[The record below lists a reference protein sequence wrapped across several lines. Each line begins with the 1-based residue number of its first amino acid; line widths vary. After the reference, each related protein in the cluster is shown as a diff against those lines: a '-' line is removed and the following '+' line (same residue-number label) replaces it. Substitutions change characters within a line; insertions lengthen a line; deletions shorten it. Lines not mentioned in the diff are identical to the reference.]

1 MAFLGDIGK
10 IFLGG
15 ATTEQVVGTAV
26 GAYTKNPFLGQ
37 VAGKAAGTIAEDI
50 SKAGNKGET
59 TTTQTVQSAQAGP
72 SYGPAQN
79 VEIDF
84 SGRGDMGGIMPANL
98 IRGLPQFPI
107 TQQPMV
113 QPAFL
118 PQAATGAVVGAGAA
132 LVDTIFDYLT
142 GTEKKMIITRKLQR
156 DTKELMELFN
166 NDMDAVAMQLT
177 RLKGKEYDSGKVLRI
192 LMHKFTNQ
200 GPYVTKAAVRK
211 TRKTVRKLD
220 SLTRLHNE
228 ICKPTTRT
236 RRAPA
241 RRTTAMAK
249 ASVR

>member
-10 IFLGG
+10 VFFGG
-15 ATTEQVVGTAV
+15 ASTSDVVRTGATALGYNPLAAQAA
-26 GAYTKNPFLGQ
+26 GAL
-37 VAGKAAGTIAEDI
+37 AGTIAEDI

-84 SGRGDMGGIMPANL
+84 SGRGDMGGIMPASY
-98 IRGLPQFPI
+98 RPPSFPLG
-107 TQQPMV
+107 QPMYQQANV
-113 QPAFL
+113 IPFAPAVG
-118 PQAATGAVVGAGAA
+118 GAVIGAGAA
-132 LVDTIFDYLT
+132 IVDTIFDYLT

-156 DTKELMELFN
+156 DTKELMELFG

-177 RLKGKEYDSGKVLRI
+177 KLKKKEYDSGKVLKI

-228 ICKPTTRT
+228 ICKSTTRT

>member
-1 MAFLGDIGK
+1 VAFLGDIGK
-10 IFLGG
+10 VFFGG
-15 ATTEQVVGTAV
+15 ASTAEVVGAGVT
-26 GAYTKNPFLGQ
+26 AYTGNPVYGKIAGQ
-37 VAGKAAGTIAEDI
+37 AAGTIAEDI

-59 TTTQTVQSAQAGP
+59 TQTQTVQSAQGGP

-84 SGRGDMGGIMPANL
+84 SGRGDMGGIMPANYMRMAMDPRDAM
-98 IRGLPQFPI
+98 IQRANVIPFA
-107 TQQPMV
+107 
-113 QPAFL
+113 PAVG
-118 PQAATGAVVGAGAA
+118 GAVVGAGAA
-132 LVDTIFDYLT
+132 LVDMIFDYVT
-142 GTEKKMIITRKLQR
+142 NTEKKMIITRKLKR
-156 DTKELMELFN
+156 DAEKLMELYN
-166 NDMDAVAMQLT
+166 NDMDAVAIQLT
-177 RLKGKEYDSGKVLRI
+177 KIKKKEYDGGKVLRI

>member
-1 MAFLGDIGK
+1 VAFLGDIGK
-10 IFLGG
+10 VFFGG
-15 ATTEQVVGTAV
+15 RSTAEVVNAGVT
-26 GAYTKNPFLGQ
+26 AYTGNPVYGQ
-37 VAGKAAGTIAEDI
+37 VAGSAAGTIAEDI

-59 TTTQTVQSAQAGP
+59 TTTQTVQSSQGGP

-84 SGRGDMGGIMPANL
+84 SGRGDMGGIMPASYMGMAMDPRDAM
-98 IRGLPQFPI
+98 IRKANVVQFA
-107 TQQPMV
+107 
-113 QPAFL
+113 PAV
-118 PQAATGAVVGAGAA
+118 GGVVVGAGAA
-132 LVDTIFDYLT
+132 IVDTIFDYLT
-142 GTEKKMIITRKLQR
+142 NTEKKMIITRKLQR
-156 DTKELMELFN
+156 DAEKLMELYN
-166 NDMDAVAMQLT
+166 NDMDAVAIQLT
-177 RLKGKEYDSGKVLRI
+177 KIKKKEYDSGKVLKI

-228 ICKPTTRT
+228 ICKSTTRT

-241 RRTTAMAK
+241 RRASAMAK

>member
-10 IFLGG
+10 VFFGG
-15 ATTEQVVGTAV
+15 ASTADVVRSGATALGYNPV
-26 GAYTKNPFLGQ
+26 AAQAAGAF
-37 VAGKAAGTIAEDI
+37 AGTIAEDI

-59 TTTQTVQSAQAGP
+59 TTTQTVQSAQGGP

-84 SGRGDMGGIMPANL
+84 SGRGDMGGMMPATFQ
-98 IRGLPQFPI
+98 IPPTMVGKPGGGI
-107 TQQPMV
+107 MQQANV
-113 QPAFL
+113 LKFAPAVG
-118 PQAATGAVVGAGAA
+118 GAVAGFVG
-132 LVDTIFDYLT
+132 DMIFDFIS
-142 GTEKKMIITRKLQR
+142 GTEKKLIITRKLRR
-156 DTKELMELFN
+156 DTEKLMELMN
-166 NDMDAVAMQLT
+166 NDMDEVARVLT
-177 RLKGKEYDSGKVLRI
+177 DTKKKAYDSGTVLKI

>member
-1 MAFLGDIGK
+1 MAFLGDLGR

-15 ATTEQVVGTAV
+15 ASTEQVVGATVSAAT
-26 GAYTKNPFLGQ
+26 GNPAYGQ
-37 VAGKAAGTIAEDI
+37 IAGKAAGTIAEDI
-50 SKAGNKGET
+50 SKASNKGET

-72 SYGPAQN
+72 SFGPAQN

-84 SGRGDMGGIMPANL
+84 SGRGDMGGMMPARFQVPMEL
-98 IRGLPQFPI
+98 QGRILSGPQV
-107 TQQPMV
+107 M
-113 QPAFL
+113 PAYA
-118 PQAATGAVVGAGAA
+118 PAVGGAVIGAGAA

-177 RLKGKEYDSGKVLRI
+177 KLKNKEYDSGKVLKI

>member
-10 IFLGG
+10 VFFGG
-15 ATTEQVVGTAV
+15 ASTADV
-26 GAYTKNPFLGQ
+26 ARTAAIAYGANPLTAAAIGLG
-37 VAGKAAGTIAEDI
+37 AGTIAEDI
-50 SKAGNKGET
+50 SKAGKKGET

-84 SGRGDMGGIMPANL
+84 SGRGDMGGIMPASYTGL
-98 IRGLPQFPI
+98 LMDPRDAMIRNANVMQYA
-107 TQQPMV
+107 
-113 QPAFL
+113 PAVG
-118 PQAATGAVVGAGAA
+118 GAVIGAGAA
-132 LVDTIFDYLT
+132 LVDTIFDYLS

-156 DTKELMELFN
+156 DTKELMELFG

-177 RLKGKEYDSGKVLRI
+177 KLKKKEYDSGKVLKI

-228 ICKPTTRT
+228 ICKPATRT

>member
-10 IFLGG
+10 IFFGG
-15 ATTEQVVGTAV
+15 ASTADV
-26 GAYTKNPFLGQ
+26 ARTAAVAYGADPMTAAAIGM
-37 VAGKAAGTIAEDI
+37 GAGTIAEDI
-50 SKAGNKGET
+50 SKASNKGET

-84 SGRGDMGGIMPANL
+84 SGRGDMGGIMPASYMGMAMDPRDAM
-98 IRGLPQFPI
+98 IRRANVVPFA
-107 TQQPMV
+107 
-113 QPAFL
+113 PAVG
-118 PQAATGAVVGAGAA
+118 GAVIGAGAA

-142 GTEKKMIITRKLQR
+142 NTEKKMIITRKLQR

-166 NDMDAVAMQLT
+166 NDMDAVAIQLT
-177 RLKGKEYDSGKVLRI
+177 KLKKKEYDSGKVLKI

-228 ICKPTTRT
+228 ICKSTTRT
-236 RRAPA
+236 RRAPV
-241 RRTTAMAK
+241 RRASAMAK

>member
-10 IFLGG
+10 VFFGG
-15 ATTEQVVGTAV
+15 ASTADVVRTGATAL
-26 GAYTKNPFLGQ
+26 GYNPIAAQ
-37 VAGKAAGTIAEDI
+37 AAGSLAGTIAEDI

-59 TTTQTVQSAQAGP
+59 TQTQTVQSADAGR
-72 SYGPAQN
+72 SYAPAQN

-84 SGRGDMGGIMPANL
+84 SGRGDMGGIMPASFT
-98 IRGLPQFPI
+98 GFPQLP
-107 TQQPMV
+107 TTMQQPML
-113 QPAFL
+113 QPANVLKFA
-118 PQAATGAVVGAGAA
+118 PAVGGAA
-132 LVDTIFDYLT
+132 AGFVADFVVDLFT
-142 GTEKKMIITRKLQR
+142 GETKKMIITRKLRR
-156 DTKELMELFN
+156 DTEKLMELYM
-166 NDMDAVAMQLT
+166 NDMDAVAVQLT
-177 RLKGKEYDSGKVLRI
+177 KIKGKQYDSGKVLKI

-228 ICKPTTRT
+228 ICKPATRA

>member
-10 IFLGG
+10 VFFGG
-15 ATTEQVVGTAV
+15 ASTADV
-26 GAYTKNPFLGQ
+26 ARTAAIAYGADPIT
-37 VAGKAAGTIAEDI
+37 ATAIGKGAGTIAEDI

-59 TTTQTVQSAQAGP
+59 TTTQTIQSAQAGP
-72 SYGPAQN
+72 SFGPAQN

-84 SGRGDMGGIMPANL
+84 SGRGDMGGVMPARFQ
-98 IRGLPQFPI
+98 IPQSMVGTPSGGI
-107 TQQPMV
+107 MQQ
-113 QPAFL
+113 AFL
-118 PQAATGAVVGAGAA
+118 PQAATGAVIGAGVAI
-132 LVDTIFDYLT
+132 VDTIFDYLT

-156 DTKELMELFN
+156 DTKELMELFG

-177 RLKGKEYDSGKVLRI
+177 KLKKKEYDSGKVLKI

-220 SLTRLHNE
+220 ALCRLQNE
-228 ICKPTTRT
+228 ICKPTTRA

>member
-10 IFLGG
+10 VFFGG
-15 ATTEQVVGTAV
+15 ASTEDVVRTGATAL
-26 GAYTKNPFLGQ
+26 GYNPAAALA
-37 VAGKAAGTIAEDI
+37 AGKFAGTIAEDI

-59 TTTQTVQSAQAGP
+59 TTTQTVQSAQGGP

-84 SGRGDMGGIMPANL
+84 SGRGDMGGIMPAMY
-98 IRGLPQFPI
+98 RPPSMPM
-107 TQQPMV
+107 QQPMY
-113 QPAFL
+113 QQAFAPLAGPAVG
-118 PQAATGAVVGAGAA
+118 GAVIGAGAA
-132 LVDTIFDYLT
+132 IVDTIFDYLT

-156 DTKELMELFN
+156 DTKELMELFG

-177 RLKGKEYDSGKVLRI
+177 KLKKKEYDSGKVLKI

-220 SLTRLHNE
+220 SLCRLQAE
-228 ICKPTTRT
+228 ICKPTTRA

>member
-10 IFLGG
+10 IFFGG
-15 ATTEQVVGTAV
+15 ASTADVVRTGATALGYNPMAATAA
-26 GAYTKNPFLGQ
+26 GAL
-37 VAGKAAGTIAEDI
+37 AGTIAEDI

-84 SGRGDMGGIMPANL
+84 SGRGDMGGIMPATFT
-98 IRGLPQFPI
+98 GFPQLPSTFQR
-107 TQQPMV
+107 PMV

-118 PQAATGAVVGAGAA
+118 PQAATGAVIGAGAA
-132 LVDTIFDYLT
+132 IVDMIFDYVT

-177 RLKGKEYDSGKVLRI
+177 KLKKKEYDSGKVLKI

-228 ICKPTTRT
+228 ICKPATRT

>member
-1 MAFLGDIGK
+1 
-10 IFLGG
+10 
-15 ATTEQVVGTAV
+15 
-26 GAYTKNPFLGQ
+26 
-37 VAGKAAGTIAEDI
+37 
-50 SKAGNKGET
+50 
-59 TTTQTVQSAQAGP
+59 
-72 SYGPAQN
+72 
-79 VEIDF
+79 
-84 SGRGDMGGIMPANL
+84 MPANYM
-98 IRGLPQFPI
+98 RMAMDPRDA
-107 TQQPMV
+107 MV
-113 QPAFL
+113 QRANVMQYAPAVG
-118 PQAATGAVVGAGAA
+118 GAVIGAGAA

-156 DTKELMELFN
+156 DTKELMELFG

-177 RLKGKEYDSGKVLRI
+177 KLKKKEYDSGKVLKI

-236 RRAPA
+236 RRAPV
-241 RRTTAMAK
+241 RRASAMAK

>member
-10 IFLGG
+10 IFFGG
-15 ATTEQVVGTAV
+15 ASAADVARTAAV
-26 GAYTKNPFLGQ
+26 SYGADPMTAAAIGM
-37 VAGKAAGTIAEDI
+37 GAGTIAEDI
-50 SKAGNKGET
+50 SKASNKGET

-84 SGRGDMGGIMPANL
+84 SGRGDMGGIMPANYM
-98 IRGLPQFPI
+98 RMAMDPRDAMY
-107 TQQPMV
+107 QQAFAPLAG
-113 QPAFL
+113 PAVG
-118 PQAATGAVVGAGAA
+118 GAVIGAGAA
-132 LVDTIFDYLT
+132 IVDTIFDYLT
-142 GTEKKMIITRKLQR
+142 NTEKKMIITRKLQR

-166 NDMDAVAMQLT
+166 NDMDAVAIQLT
-177 RLKGKEYDSGKVLRI
+177 KLKKKEYDSGKVLKI

-228 ICKPTTRT
+228 ICKSTTRT
-236 RRAPA
+236 RRAPV
-241 RRTTAMAK
+241 RRASAMAK

>member
-10 IFLGG
+10 VFFGG
-15 ATTEQVVGTAV
+15 ASTADVVGAATTAFT
-26 GAYTKNPFLGQ
+26 GNPYLGQ
-37 VAGKAAGTIAEDI
+37 VAGGAAGTIAEDI
-50 SKAGNKGET
+50 SKASYKGET
-59 TTTQTVQSAQAGP
+59 TTTQTVQSSQGGMGYA
-72 SYGPAQN
+72 PAQN

-84 SGRGDMGGIMPANL
+84 SGRGDMGGIMPAMYTPVP
-98 IRGLPQFPI
+98 GFTPPMP
-107 TQQPMV
+107 QPMV
-113 QPAFL
+113 QQANVLKFAPA
-118 PQAATGAVVGAGAA
+118 VGGAA
-132 LVDTIFDYLT
+132 AGFVADFVVDLFT
-142 GTEKKMIITRKLQR
+142 GETKKMIITRKLQR

-166 NDMDAVAMQLT
+166 NDMDAVATQLT
-177 RLKGKEYDSGKVLRI
+177 KLKGKQYDSGKVLKI

-220 SLTRLHNE
+220 SLCRLQAE
-228 ICKPTTRT
+228 ICKPATRT

>member
-10 IFLGG
+10 VFFGG
-15 ATTEQVVGTAV
+15 ASTADVVRTGATALGYNPIAAQAA
-26 GAYTKNPFLGQ
+26 GAF
-37 VAGKAAGTIAEDI
+37 AGTIAEDI

-84 SGRGDMGGIMPANL
+84 SGRGDMGGIMPAMY
-98 IRGLPQFPI
+98 RPQGM
-107 TQQPMV
+107 QMAQPMYQNANV
-113 QPAFL
+113 IPFAPAV
-118 PQAATGAVVGAGAA
+118 GGVVVGAGAA
-132 LVDTIFDYLT
+132 IVDTIFDYLT
-142 GTEKKMIITRKLQR
+142 NTEKKMIITRKLQR
-156 DTKELMELFN
+156 DTKELMELFG
-166 NDMDAVAMQLT
+166 NDMDAVAIQLT
-177 RLKGKEYDSGKVLRI
+177 KLKKKEYDSGKVLKI

-228 ICKPTTRT
+228 ICKPATRT

>member
-1 MAFLGDIGK
+1 MAILGDFGK
-10 IFLGG
+10 IFFGG
-15 ATTEQVVGTAV
+15 KSTAEVVNQGVT
-26 GAYTKNPFLGQ
+26 AYTGNPLYGQ
-37 VAGKAAGTIAEDI
+37 IAGGAAGTISEDI
-50 SKAGNKGET
+50 SKAFNKGET
-59 TTTQTVQSAQAGP
+59 TQTQTVQSAQGGA

-84 SGRGDMGGIMPANL
+84 SGRGDMGGFMPAMFQ
-98 IRGLPQFPI
+98 IPSSMIGKPGGGI
-107 TQQPMV
+107 MQQ
-113 QPAFL
+113 AFL

-132 LVDTIFDYLT
+132 IFDYIFDYVT

-156 DTKELMELFN
+156 DTIKLMELYN

-177 RLKGKEYDSGKVLRI
+177 KLKKKEYDSGKVLKI

-228 ICKPTTRT
+228 ICKSTTRT

>member
-1 MAFLGDIGK
+1 VAFLGDIGK
-10 IFLGG
+10 VFFGG
-15 ATTEQVVGTAV
+15 ASTEDVVRTGATAL
-26 GAYTKNPFLGQ
+26 GYNPAAALA
-37 VAGKAAGTIAEDI
+37 AGKFAGTIAEDI

-59 TTTQTVQSAQAGP
+59 TTTQTVQSAQGGP

-84 SGRGDMGGIMPANL
+84 SGRGDMGGIMPAMY
-98 IRGLPQFPI
+98 RPPSMPM
-107 TQQPMV
+107 QQPMY
-113 QPAFL
+113 QQAFAPLAGPAVG
-118 PQAATGAVVGAGAA
+118 GAVIGAGAA
-132 LVDTIFDYLT
+132 IVDTIFDYLT

-156 DTKELMELFN
+156 DTKELMELFG

-177 RLKGKEYDSGKVLRI
+177 RLKNKEYDSGKVLKI

-220 SLTRLHNE
+220 SLCRLQAE
-228 ICKPTTRT
+228 ICKPTTRA

>member
-10 IFLGG
+10 VFFGG
-15 ATTEQVVGTAV
+15 ASTADVARTTAIAYGADPLTAAAI
-26 GAYTKNPFLGQ
+26 GMG
-37 VAGKAAGTIAEDI
+37 AGTIAEDI

-59 TTTQTVQSAQAGP
+59 TTTQTIQSAQAGP
-72 SYGPAQN
+72 SYGPAKN

-84 SGRGDMGGIMPANL
+84 SGRGDMGGIMPA
-98 IRGLPQFPI
+98 RFQVPSGVTPF
-107 TQQPMV
+107 M
-113 QPAFL
+113 PAQNANVMKFA
-118 PQAATGAVVGAGAA
+118 PAVGGAVVGAGAA
-132 LVDTIFDYLT
+132 IVDTIFDYLT

-177 RLKGKEYDSGKVLRI
+177 KLKKKEYDSGKVLKI

-228 ICKPTTRT
+228 ICKSTTRT

>member
-1 MAFLGDIGK
+1 MAFLGDLGK
-10 IFLGG
+10 VFFGG
-15 ATTEQVVGTAV
+15 ASTAEVVGAGVT
-26 GAYTKNPFLGQ
+26 AYTGNPVYGQ
-37 VAGKAAGTIAEDI
+37 IAGKAAGTIAEDI
-50 SKAGNKGET
+50 SKASNKGET
-59 TTTQTVQSAQAGP
+59 TTTQTVQSAQAGA
-72 SYGPAQN
+72 SYAPAQN

-84 SGRGDMGGIMPANL
+84 SGRGDMGGIMPANYL
-98 IRGLPQFPI
+98 GSAMDPRDAMIRRANMMQYA
-107 TQQPMV
+107 
-113 QPAFL
+113 PAVG
-118 PQAATGAVVGAGAA
+118 GAVIGAGAA
-132 LVDTIFDYLT
+132 IVDTIFDYLT

-177 RLKGKEYDSGKVLRI
+177 RLKNKEYDSGKVLKI

-220 SLTRLHNE
+220 SLCRLQAE